1 MVRFVR
7 SAVQAITTRLLTCHH
22 REERVRMFFLC
33 MLASTLS
40 DTCDGLLLQMLL
52 DGHDKEAGEA
62 FA

>member
-1 MVRFVR
+1 
-7 SAVQAITTRLLTCHH
+7 
-22 REERVRMFFLC
+22 
-33 MLASTLS
+33 LS

>member
-1 MVRFVR
+1 
-7 SAVQAITTRLLTCHH
+7 
-22 REERVRMFFLC
+22 MFFLC